1 MWREWNHE
9 KECVVGT
16 VAAFQKGEM
25 DAEAALDE
33 IACDLG
39 IASDSESEPGICEQ
53 CGVQQ

>member
-1 MWREWNHE
+1 
-9 KECVVGT
+9 VDT
-16 VAAFQKGEM
+16 VTAFQKGEM

>member
-9 KECVVGT
+9 KECVAGT